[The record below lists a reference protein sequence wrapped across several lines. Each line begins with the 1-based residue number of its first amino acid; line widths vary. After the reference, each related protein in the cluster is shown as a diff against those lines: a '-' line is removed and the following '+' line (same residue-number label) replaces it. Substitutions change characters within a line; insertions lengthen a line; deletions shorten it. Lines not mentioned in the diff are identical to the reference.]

1 MYCVSISRKLE
12 DKVFILCEGKLT
24 NPEILGDDLEKI
36 IMECCAEIAKEL
48 IFDLGNV
55 VMINEACYDELLKL
69 EANYKIKFINSSM
82 FIEEHI
88 SEISKTKT
96 GVKRKWQRS

>member
-1 MYCVSISRKLE
+1 MYCVNISRKME

-36 IMECCAEIAKEL
+36 MECCAESAKEL

-82 FIEEHI
+82 FIEEQI
-88 SEISKTKT
+88 SEISKTKN
-96 GVKRKWQRS
+96 VQE